1 MGDTPGMSRVRAF
14 HAARTTGNAAWWTFV
29 VAALVNRGLNLRGW
43 DYGWTAYTPL
53 TDGMPRRYA
62 DYVPFSPAAVQLV
75 GVVVWIA
82 FGVVVVAAIVELAV
96 VRRWTA
102 VVSVAVPFLSLC
114 LITYAFG
121 GLDST
126 IAWSPTAVLVFVLAA
141 IAIRQIWMRRF
152 APVVGE

>member
-1 MGDTPGMSRVRAF
+1 MSRVRVF
-14 HAARTTGNAAWWTFV
+14 HAARTAGNAAWWTFV

-62 DYVPFSPAAVQLV
+62 DYVPFNPAAVQLV
-75 GVVVWIA
+75 GV
-82 FGVVVVAAIVELAV
+82 
-96 VRRWTA
+96 
-102 VVSVAVPFLSLC
+102 PFLSLC
-114 LITYAFG
+114 LIAYAFG
-121 GLDST
+121 GLDRT

-152 APVVGE
+152 APAVGE